1 MIDDIFDQKYFYH
14 RNGTAE
20 TGCCD
25 NTSKKRRPDLHSK
38 DHYFDML
45 IKHCTRKN
53 DPGHD
58 GCGEPALETEK
69 KKKPDG
75 EHSLE

>member
-25 NTSKKRRPDLHSK
+25 NASKNVGQHSELYADRPLHKLRLILDLRSK
-38 DHYFDML
+38 D
-45 IKHCTRKN
+45 
-53 DPGHD
+53 
-58 GCGEPALETEK
+58 
-69 KKKPDG
+69 
-75 EHSLE
+75 SLL